1 LTSKALILIAF
12 AAAIGAAFLLWS
24 LAVALYYRLR
34 GERPMLLR
42 VRCADGWSLAVHY
55 RPAPVRKY
63 EEPVVL
69 CHGLAANH
77 LNFDFQPPHSVAHF
91 LAEAGFDCFSVDW
104 RGSGASRKRPA
115 GWRRGSLCADDLIA
129 FDAPALVKLALER
142 TGARKAFWVGHSLGG
157 LIGLAAAESTL
168 REQLKG
174 LVAIGSS
181 AIFPANRA
189 IRRALR
195 WGAAFAWPFELRQRL
210 FSAGVAPFLGY
221 AVLPFSDLIINPR
234 HISPRL
240 QRQLYA
246 LLISS
251 VSRKMLLQLQD
262 WAFNDA
268 FRSFDWKIDYR
279 ERLARLT
286 VPLLAIAGSADRLSP
301 VEGIQAGYALTGSP
315 DKTLRVVG
323 RAHGH
328 VQDYGHG
335 DLIFGEN
342 APSEVYPIVGDW
354 LKTRATA
361 IEPEKGYQ
369 PFTQRS

>member
-24 LAVALYYRLR
+24 RAVALYYRLR
-34 GERPMLLR
+34 GERPVLLR
-42 VRCADGWSLAVHY
+42 VRCADGWSLAVHF

-104 RGSGASRKRPA
+104 RGSGASRQRPA
-115 GWRRGSLCADDLIA
+115 GWRRASPCADDLIA
-129 FDAPALVKLALER
+129 FDAPALVQLALEKTR
-142 TGARKAFWVGHSLGG
+142 ARKAFWVGHSLGG
-157 LIGLAAAESTL
+157 LVGLAAPV
-168 REQLKG
+168 RDQLKG

-181 AIFPANRA
+181 VIFSADRA
-189 IRRALR
+189 VRWALR
-195 WGAAFAWPFELRQRL
+195 WGAAFAWPFEFRQRL
-210 FSAGVAPFLGY
+210 LSASVAPFLGY
-221 AVLPFSDLIINPR
+221 VVLPLSDLIVNPR

-251 VSRKMLLQLQD
+251 VSRKMLLQLRD
-262 WAFNDA
+262 WAFNNA
-268 FRSFDWKIDYR
+268 FRSFDRAIDYR
-279 ERLARLT
+279 EGLAGFS
-286 VPLLAIAGSADRLSP
+286 VPLLAIAGAAGRRGP
-301 VEGIQAGYALTGSP
+301 VEGVQAGYALAGSP
-315 DKTLRVVG
+315 DKTLRIFG

-335 DLIFGEN
+335 DLIFG
-342 APSEVYPIVGDW
+342 
-354 LKTRATA
+354 
-361 IEPEKGYQ
+361 
-369 PFTQRS
+369 